1 MASTLWDAGQID
13 TAAER
18 MARSFEILRNDEP
31 DEDLAML
38 AAQLARFR
46 WFTGDPA
53 AAAEPLEFALE
64 IAESQYL
71 PQVLAEALNTKNL
84 LLIASGRRQESEALL
99 RHSLRIAQEH
109 GIQSSAFRAQFN
121 LAYHIAGEDR
131 YEEAQEIDRDGLEL
145 ARRRGDRAWAWAFL
159 GHFQETNYLLGNWE
173 NLDPT
178 DGEVSELIEAGIRAR
193 LDLLAIVPH
202 VYLHTGRLDR
212 LQRLMERMP
221 EPSAEV
227 QDIAGHALALSAHAR
242 AEGRHAD
249 ALAHSEQVLGM
260 SDDLG
265 FEHPFHRLALVD
277 GLEAA
282 LALGDV
288 EWIRGQDEE
297 FRRRRPA
304 DQLPFGVG
312 QIRRFEALLAAR
324 AGESDRAEEKF
335 RAAAEM
341 LREIQARFYLAAVL
355 LEHGEWLVETS
366 RPDEADPLLS
376 EAREI
381 FERLGAAPWLERL
394 DALAEPVRA

>member
-1 MASTLWDAGQID
+1 M
-13 TAAER
+13 
-18 MARSFEILRNDEP
+18 F
-31 DEDLAML
+31 
-38 AAQLARFR
+38 
-46 WFTGDPA
+46 
-53 AAAEPLEFALE
+53 
-64 IAESQYL
+64 
-71 PQVLAEALNTKNL
+71 
-84 LLIASGRRQESEALL
+84 
-99 RHSLRIAQEH
+99 
-109 GIQSSAFRAQFN
+109 
-121 LAYHIAGEDR
+121 
-131 YEEAQEIDRDGLEL
+131 
-145 ARRRGDRAWAWAFL
+145 
-159 GHFQETNYLLGNWE
+159 
-173 NLDPT
+173 
-178 DGEVSELIEAGIRAR
+178 
-193 LDLLAIVPH
+193 
-202 VYLHTGRLDR
+202 
-212 LQRLMERMP
+212 
-221 EPSAEV
+221 
-227 QDIAGHALALSAHAR
+227 
-242 AEGRHAD
+242 
-249 ALAHSEQVLGM
+249 
-260 SDDLG
+260 DDLG

-282 LALGDV
+282 LELGNL
-288 EWIRGQDEE
+288 EWIRGQVEE